1 MTPRSGAARGAARGW
16 TLSRRHA
23 RLPAISPRWPR
34 LAVRACGATRRGLS
48 KDMGRGSAGQGDPA
62 GALAGGSKPT
72 IAVFNSSADT
82 VDLLRTALEAEGFQ
96 TVVGHIPDVKKGEL
110 DLVGFINHHAPAV
123 VVYDISPPYDANW
136 RFLRLV
142 RSAEPLQR
150 REFVLTTTN
159 KPALDRLVGDTE
171 ALEII
176 GKPYDLRRVI
186 DAVRAALARVA

>member
-1 MTPRSGAARGAARGW
+1 MDRGTAE
-16 TLSRRHA
+16 
-23 RLPAISPRWPR
+23 P
-34 LAVRACGATRRGLS
+34 
-48 KDMGRGSAGQGDPA
+48 GDPP
-62 GALAGGSKPT
+62 GALAGGRKPT
-72 IAVFNSSADT
+72 IAVFNSSTDT

-110 DLVGFINHHAPAV
+110 DLVDFINQHTPAV
-123 VVYDISPPYDANW
+123 IVYDISPPYDANW

-142 RSAEPLQR
+142 RSSEALQR

-159 KPALDRLVGDTE
+159 KPALDKLVGDTE

-186 DAVRAALARVA
+186 EAVRSALTRLA